1 MIRDDVQLR
10 YGTVAMIFHWVIAA
24 LLIANI
30 ALGLY
35 FADLPHSDPWKF
47 ELTQWHKSIGLT
59 VLTLSI
65 FRLLWRLSHPVPPL
79 PTGMYWGLRLAAR
92 ASHYLFYFLI
102 VAIPLTGWIMVSA
115 SPLGLP
121 TRYFH
126 LFNWPN
132 LWFLADLPRAQKI
145 PLRNDFDN
153 IHVFLAWSAIVLIP
167 IHVAAALYHQ
177 FIRRDEL
184 LWRMLPRRRAT
195 LESAQ

>member
-1 MIRDDVQLR
+1 
-10 YGTVAMIFHWVIAA
+10 MIFHWVIAA

-59 VLTLSI
+59 VLVLSI
-65 FRLLWRLSHPVPPL
+65 LRLGWRLTHPVPPL
-79 PTGMYWGLRLAAR
+79 PQGLHWALAMAAR
-92 ASHYLFYFLI
+92 VTHYLFYFLI
-102 VAIPLTGWIMVSA
+102 IAIPLTGWLMVSA

-121 TRYFH
+121 THYFG

-132 LWFLADLPRAQKI
+132 LWFMADLPRAQKI
-145 PLRNDFDN
+145 PLREAFDN
-153 IHVFLAWSAIVLIP
+153 VHVFLAWSAIVLIP

-177 FIRRDEL
+177 FIRHDDL
-184 LWRMLPRRRAT
+184 LWRMLPRRRSA
-195 LESAQ
+195 LETRS

>member
-1 MIRDDVQLR
+1 MRDDIQLR

-24 LLIANI
+24 LLITNI

-59 VLTLSI
+59 VLVLSI

-79 PTGMYWGLRLAAR
+79 PTDMYWGLRVAAR

-102 VAIPLTGWIMVSA
+102 IAIPLSGWIMVSA

-121 TRYFH
+121 THFFH
-126 LFNWPN
+126 LFNLPN
-132 LWFLADLPRAQKI
+132 LWFMADLPRAQKVALHD
-145 PLRNDFDN
+145 PLESVHN
-153 IHVFLAWSAIVLIP
+153 VLAWSAIVLIP
-167 IHVAAALYHQ
+167 LHVAAALYHQ
-177 FIRRDEL
+177 FIRRDDL
-184 LWRMLPRRRAT
+184 LRRMLPRRQAN
-195 LESAQ
+195 LEAAR

>member
-65 FRLLWRLSHPVPPL
+65 LRLAWRLTHPVPPL
-79 PTGMYWGLRLAAR
+79 PTDMYWALRVAAR

-115 SPLGLP
+115 STLGLP

-126 LFNWPN
+126 LFEWPN
-132 LWFLADLPRAQKI
+132 LWFMADLHRDQKI
-145 PLRNDFDN
+145 ALHDTLESVHNT
-153 IHVFLAWSAIVLIP
+153 LAWSAIVLIP

-177 FIRRDEL
+177 FIRRDDL
-184 LWRMLPRRRAT
+184 LWRMWPRRRAT
-195 LESAQ
+195 LESAP